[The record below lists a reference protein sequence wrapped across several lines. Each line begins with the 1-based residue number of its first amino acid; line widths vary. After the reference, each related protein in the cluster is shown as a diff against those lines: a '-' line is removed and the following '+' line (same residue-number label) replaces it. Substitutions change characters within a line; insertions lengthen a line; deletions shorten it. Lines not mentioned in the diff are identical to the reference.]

1 MLTSTVSLRLSAAAI
16 LLAAAVPAFA
26 AAETSRA
33 PSDSVATDTGGA
45 PAPAAEARPAKEE
58 RKICRFDSA
67 TGSNL
72 RGKKICLTAK
82 QWRARQD

>member
-1 MLTSTVSLRLSAAAI
+1 MLRTNFSLRLGAAII
-16 LLAAAVPAFA
+16 LLAAAAPAF

-33 PSDSVATDTGGA
+33 PADSVATDTGGA
-45 PAPAAEARPAKEE
+45 PAPAATEANPAKEE
-58 RKICRFDSA
+58 RKFCRFDSA

-72 RGKKICLTAK
+72 RGKKICLTAR